1 MSIKRRINQLE
12 KIAGRQGGLTPEQ
25 MAERCRYIE
34 ERLFGVGESANG
46 ETANGESAN
55 GESANGETANTGV
68 GLLMLSGNNHYR
80 TGSPHF

>member
-34 ERLFGVGESANG
+34 ERLFNVKRLASDEPIRLFDVKLFDDEGDAEN
-46 ETANGESAN
+46 E
-55 GESANGETANTGV
+55 
-68 GLLMLSGNNHYR
+68 
-80 TGSPHF
+80 

>member
-34 ERLFGVGESANG
+34 ERLFNVKRLASDKLIKLFDVKLFDDEGDAEDD
-46 ETANGESAN
+46 
-55 GESANGETANTGV
+55 
-68 GLLMLSGNNHYR
+68 
-80 TGSPHF
+80 

>member
-34 ERLFGVGESANG
+34 ERLFNVKRLASDEPIRLFDDEDEND
-46 ETANGESAN
+46 E
-55 GESANGETANTGV
+55 
-68 GLLMLSGNNHYR
+68 
-80 TGSPHF
+80 

>member
-34 ERLFGVGESANG
+34 ERLFNVKRLASDEPIRLFD
-46 ETANGESAN
+46 
-55 GESANGETANTGV
+55 
-68 GLLMLSGNNHYR
+68 GLDEEDAEDE
-80 TGSPHF
+80 